1 MPRAARRRTGCS
13 GAAAGNGAWPLP
25 VPQMGPAAPNIK
37 VFLLRSKPAV
47 LSPDSFRPSF
57 RAPSRHARLAVAV
70 APALLLVLAVLLGG
84 WLLGSRD
91 IAELRLAALL
101 LLAACGASLLGLL
114 WQAGRH
120 AYELAESESQLA
132 ICRRQ
137 LEAQADTDG
146 LTGLANR
153 SRFVTYG
160 GEVCQLAQR
169 HQRPLSLLAIELDR
183 FAVLEAQWSPAVGEQ
198 VLLRM
203 ARLLETSR
211 RHGDLPARLG
221 GAEFALLLPET
232 PLDRAIEAA
241 ERIREAI
248 ENAPLMLADSRLVGF
263 TVSVGVAQLR
273 PDDTG
278 LPDLIDLADAALRRA
293 QAVGGNRVEA
303 DPARSDPT

>member
-1 MPRAARRRTGCS
+1 M
-13 GAAAGNGAWPLP
+13 
-25 VPQMGPAAPNIK
+25 
-37 VFLLRSKPAV
+37 
-47 LSPDSFRPSF
+47 SPDSFRPSF